1 MRMPPPRVG
10 MLLTHGLSWGLF
22 GQSSGHPGSRLLA
35 LHPAGRGG
43 KSLEHLCVSEVAQHS
58 FPFQRKAL
66 GMQEWIRLDT
76 QQPLPVAMR
85 QKKLMHVKRVE
96 LSLAQS

>member
-22 GQSSGHPGSRLLA
+22 GQSSGHPGSFRLLA

-43 KSLEHLCVSEVAQHS
+43 KSLEHFCVSEVAQHW
-58 FPFQRKAL
+58 
-66 GMQEWIRLDT
+66 GMQEWIRLDA

-85 QKKLMHVKRVE
+85 QKKLMHGKGVE